1 MASIN
6 KAIIVGFLGNDPK
19 IDTLQSGT
27 KVAQFSV
34 ATTEKGYTL
43 QNGTQVPDRTEWHNI
58 VLWGKIAEVAG
69 TYLRKGSS
77 VYIEGKIRTRSY
89 EDRNGVKRY
98 MTEIHT
104 DVMQML
110 DRKPDSTLQA
120 TQQQQYNNLRQDN
133 INDVPF

>member
-6 KAIIVGFLGNDPK
+6 KAIIVGFLGGDPK
-19 IDTLQSGT
+19 IETLQSGT

-43 QNGTQVPDRTEWHNI
+43 QNDTQVPDRTEWHNI

-98 MTEIHT
+98 VTEIHA

-110 DRKPDSTLQA
+110 DRKPDSTQQ
-120 TQQQQYNNLRQDN
+120 TGVQQQ
-133 INDVPF
+133 